1 MSAAP
6 VTAVDTRGQ
15 DLSRRLAPLVF
26 ITVLLAIW
34 QAAGM
39 SGALPVYILSP
50 GQIITGV
57 ADYTASGDLW
67 PDLSASLR
75 RAALGFIL
83 GAGLGTGLGLASGT
97 FRDLGDLVELPM
109 AFTYPLPKIALFPV
123 LAVLLGFTDTT
134 RIIIIALAC
143 FYPTFLNAQSGTRAV
158 NPTML
163 ELARNVEAS
172 RWQTFRHVVVP
183 AALPRTL
190 AGLRIAVGLSFIL
203 LFATEIIGF
212 SDGIGATAWQEY
224 GQGDYSRMYA
234 AIAVLA
240 ASGFVAYQ
248 LYNIAARSVLAGR
261 GDGRA

>member
-1 MSAAP
+1 MSGVPVAAP
-6 VTAVDTRGQ
+6 EDRTA
-15 DLSRRLAPLVF
+15 DLHQRLAPVAFVAVLV
-26 ITVLLAIW
+26 ILWQSAAVAGVLPA
-34 QAAGM
+34 
-39 SGALPVYILSP
+39 YILSP
-50 GQIITGV
+50 ATIAMGV
-57 ADYTASGDLW
+57 WDYAASGDLW
-67 PDLSASLR
+67 PDLTASLR
-75 RAALGFIL
+75 RAALGFVI
-83 GAGLGTGLGLASGT
+83 GAGLGTGLGLAAGS
-97 FRDLGDLVELPM
+97 FRNLGDLVELPM

-134 RIIIIALAC
+134 RVIVIALAC

-158 NPTML
+158 DPKML

-172 RWQTFRHVVVP
+172 RWQTFRQVVAP

-224 GQGDYSRMYA
+224 GHGNYSRMYA

-240 ASGFVAYQ
+240 AAGFVAYQ
-248 LYNIAARSVLAGR
+248 LYNMVVRRVMAGR
-261 GDGRA
+261 QGSRL